1 MSKQINVSGFIIRIG
16 KGSLRKIE
24 KSGSIHDGK
33 IMVVAPFSIYNIRS
47 TRRRFSNDDY
57 SYIIHGSVKK
67 HGVKADYGFSDS
79 LINSWVDPKKECTG
93 YIRIPYDGRGKY
105 GVMIHAG
112 QKNQYRS
119 IIWEIN
125 TMLTQAPPINNEDS
139 IPPQLGPSKMVK
151 PTKKNPYRVE
161 ISPNNP
167 KKRSNIKIHKAHF
180 SSDEEIFYS
189 PDGLDMQDYYIN
201 QDYSRKNEFGHG
213 RKRTL
218 EWNDNKARELKDSLS
233 SLRKLRESDPN
244 TFDRGAMK

>member
-1 MSKQINVSGFIIRIG
+1 MSKQVNVSGFIIRIG

-24 KSGSIHDGK
+24 KSGSVYDGK

-47 TRRRFSNDDY
+47 TKRHFANDDY
-57 SYIIHGSVKK
+57 NYIIHGSVQK
-67 HGVKADYGFSDS
+67 HGVKADYGFKDS
-79 LINSWVDPKKECTG
+79 LVNCWVDPKKERTG
-93 YIRIPYDGRGKY
+93 FIRIPYDGRGKY

-112 QKNQYRS
+112 QKSQYRS

-125 TMLTQAPPINNEDS
+125 SILTQAPPVNNENS
-139 IPPQLGPSKMVK
+139 VPPQLGPSKMVK

-161 ISPNNP
+161 TASSSP
-167 KKRSNIKIHKAHF
+167 KKQSNMKTHKAHF
-180 SSDEEIFYS
+180 SSKETFYS

-213 RKRTL
+213 RKRNL
-218 EWNDNKARELKDSLS
+218 EWNDNKARELKESLS
-233 SLRKLRESDPN
+233 SLRKLQKFDPN